1 MDSRCIYW
9 LDEGTCVW
17 VQTPGREQHSSLCWS
32 TKMTPPFHIKSVYR
46 LSVCVKVCVWVQAS
60 GLKGVMAVRVD
71 GAQSHMYMC
80 WLTEGWSSALNRD
93 ICSQWSD
100 IRCFPSQLNYSLI
113 HQRERERQTTVE
125 GGREGG
131 CETERGRQDASRET
145 VWHSVRQKD
154 SSWVEVTDMVRIYNL
169 ISVETLWLTAS
180 SCQPL

>member
-1 MDSRCIYW
+1 MRVPVFEYR
-9 LDEGTCVW
+9 LLAG
-17 VQTPGREQHSSLCWS
+17 SSIARFVGPQKWHH
-32 TKMTPPFHIKSVYR
+32 PFTATVKSVCR

-125 GGREGG
+125 GGREG
-131 CETERGRQDASRET
+131 
-145 VWHSVRQKD
+145 VRQREGDRMPAEKRCD
-154 SSWVEVTDMVRIYNL
+154 TQWDKK
-169 ISVETLWLTAS
+169 TAAGS
-180 SCQPL
+180 KWQTW

>member
-1 MDSRCIYW
+1 MRVPVFEYR
-9 LDEGTCVW
+9 LLAG
-17 VQTPGREQHSSLCWS
+17 SSIARFVGPQKWHH
-32 TKMTPPFHIKSVYR
+32 PFTATVKSVCR

-60 GLKGVMAVRVD
+60 GLKGVMAVRVKVTCTCV
-71 GAQSHMYMC
+71 G
-80 WLTEGWSSALNRD
+80 WLKVDRQPWTETFAANEVTSGVFPHSSTTLYNT
-93 ICSQWSD
+93 
-100 IRCFPSQLNYSLI
+100 N
-113 HQRERERQTTVE
+113 ERERDRQLWRE

-154 SSWVEVTDMVRIYNL
+154 SSRVEVTDMVRIYNL